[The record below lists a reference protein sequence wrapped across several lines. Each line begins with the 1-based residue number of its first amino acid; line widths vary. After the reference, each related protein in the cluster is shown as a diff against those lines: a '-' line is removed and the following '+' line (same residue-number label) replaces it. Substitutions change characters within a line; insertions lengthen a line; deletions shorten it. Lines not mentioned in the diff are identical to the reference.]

1 MLLGISLMII
11 SGFIFNSKSRVKI
24 SAVDKLAQKKIEHV
38 TIAHARKMIEEE
50 DDYIFVDLRS
60 PYDFHAKHIKNAIPM
75 SIANLLDKE
84 NLNLFKEYYKSGKTT
99 VIYGKTEREAIA
111 PCILLYQLGFTNV
124 KVLSGGFDCFTN
136 ENTDCPN
143 EAAMYNY
150 AEIAEQ
156 GGVKEVKVVIE
167 KPKELP
173 KAKKVIPVVEKVKV
187 EQEGGC

>member
-1 MLLGISLMII
+1 MLG
-11 SGFIFNSKSRVKI
+11 
-24 SAVDKLAQKKIEHV
+24 QKKIEHV
-38 TIAHARKMIEEE
+38 TIAHALKMIEE
-50 DDYIFVDLRS
+50 DDDCIFIDLRS

-84 NLNLFKEYYKSGKTT
+84 NLNLFKEYNKSGKTM
-99 VIYGKTEREAIA
+99 VLYGKTERDAIA

-124 KVLSGGFDCFTN
+124 KVLSGGFDCFTD
-136 ENTDCPN
+136 ENSYCPN
-143 EAAMYNY
+143 GVAKYNY

-173 KAKKVIPVVEKVKV
+173 KAKKVIPIEEKVKV